1 MILADINSFCTE
13 AAPLLQFVGYL
24 VLIFKI
30 AIPVVIIVM
39 GMMDFGKAVI
49 SEKDED
55 IKKQAIKLGRRALAG
70 IVIFFIPVFVKWLFY
85 TSGLVSGTSGKES
98 VCVECVLDVSNKG
111 CSKAVADKAKEA

>member
-1 MILADINSFCTE
+1 MILDINSFCNE

-70 IVIFFIPVFVKWLFY
+70 VVIFFIPVFIKWLFY
-85 TSGLVSGTSGKES
+85 TSGLVSGASGKNS
-98 VCVECVLDVSNKG
+98 VCVECVLDVSNST
-111 CSKAVADKAKEA
+111 CSKAVASVK

>member
-1 MILADINSFCTE
+1 MILDINSFCKE

-70 IVIFFIPVFVKWLFY
+70 VVIFFIPTFVQWLFY
-85 TSGLVSGTSGKES
+85 TAGLVSGASGKNS
-98 VCVECVLDVSNKG
+98 VCVKCVLDVSSQK
-111 CSKAVADKAKEA
+111 CTEAVASVKNG

>member
-1 MILADINSFCTE
+1 MILDIGTFCTH

-30 AIPVVIIVM
+30 AIPVIIIVM

-70 IVIFFIPVFVKWLFY
+70 IVIFFIPTFIKWLF
-85 TSGLVSGTSGKES
+85 SASAGLVKDAENSAGA
-98 VCVECVLDVSNKG
+98 VCVNCVTDVTSESCAG
-111 CSKAVADKAKEA
+111 AVAEANS